1 MKNALKAEFLRVIEG
16 SLEDPH
22 GWAEL
27 LADAACK
34 IIEPQPQD
42 PTTPQEVLHHLAQY
56 VQDDRFVVCVGDAHE
71 MIREFCRLAGLSRSM
86 QDLRENAL
94 DAALMLRKVS
104 EVEL

>member
-1 MKNALKAEFLRVIEG
+1 MKNILKAEFLRVIEG

-34 IIEPQPQD
+34 VIEPQPQD
-42 PTTPQEVLHHLAQY
+42 PTTPEEVLRHLAQY
-56 VQDDRFVVCVGDAHE
+56 VQDDMFFTYAGDAQE
-71 MIREFCRLAGLSRSM
+71 MIQEFCRLAGLNRSM

-94 DAALMLRKVS
+94 DAALMLRKMS